1 MTKGAERG
9 NISSMGK
16 TELKIEIDANLL
28 RDAQE
33 AGLDFRRLTETAL
46 KEELRKRPD
55 GEAKAQ
61 ARARQW
67 ALENAEAIQA
77 HREQIEKYGVFGDDL
92 RTW

>member
-1 MTKGAERG
+1 
-9 NISSMGK
+9 MGK

-33 AGLDFRRLTETAL
+33 AGLDLRLLTESAM
-46 KEELRKRPD
+46 KQELRKRPG
-55 GEAKAQ
+55 GEASAE

-67 ALENAEAIQA
+67 ALENAEAIMA
-77 HREQIEKYGVFGDDL
+77 HRERIEKYGVFGDDL